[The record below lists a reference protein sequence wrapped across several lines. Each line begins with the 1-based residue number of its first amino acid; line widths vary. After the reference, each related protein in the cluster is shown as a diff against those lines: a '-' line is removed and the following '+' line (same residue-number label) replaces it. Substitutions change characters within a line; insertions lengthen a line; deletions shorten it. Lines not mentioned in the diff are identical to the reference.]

1 MINPHNISKAFSDLI
16 LNKFAFNRPSSIN
29 AEEQSIARNL
39 YKCLNSILQ
48 SNSYIFES
56 ETTLDHDDDLYDV
69 DLEDTAPEAAALEH
83 PNDLTDID
91 YLPIDEHNLDKSF
104 SLDYMKR
111 AVEYFDEKDPLTGQR
126 KRNWRSVKH
135 IFRRIPN
142 SHCLSRF
149 RKYVENGGTKKQK
162 VDDVDIFVYDQFENA
177 RHQLLP
183 VHDIDLRRW
192 SLKKA
197 RELNLHDFE
206 ASNTWLLGFK
216 HRHRISSRKIT
227 QLVTRKHIESTDEIN
242 QSANTFVL
250 ETNKLIENYNSSEVL
265 NTDQVGINLELVGN
279 RTLTHMGEQS
289 TWCSVRSTNNT
300 THSYTIQS
308 TIALNGTVFGPLYV
322 CLKEPSGRISDR
334 IKKNL
339 FNAKNIV
346 LTCSKSGK
354 LTSSL
359 VTYWRDNCLVPNLP
373 STALLLVDSFPSH
386 ANPEV
391 YKDLKNF
398 EYRVIPP
405 KTTSFIQPLDVYY
418 NRQYKMILRRVYD
431 HVRLDEID
439 INLAERNNIIKL
451 QSLVHS
457 QMCSTVFQPMI
468 KYAWYKSRFLKDDPG
483 PFQNV
488 KQICFSIEKDKCD
501 VQDCI
506 DGPMIRCSWCQQEL
520 CFSHFFLC
528 YHYH

>member
-16 LNKFAFNRPSSIN
+16 LNKFTFNQPSSIN

-56 ETTLDHDDDLYDV
+56 ETTLDHDDDSYDV

-83 PNDLTDID
+83 PNELTDID
-91 YLPIDEHNLDKSF
+91 YLPIDEHNLEKSF

-126 KRNWRSVKH
+126 KTNWSSVKH

-142 SHCLSRF
+142 SHCISRF

-177 RHQLLP
+177 RRQLLF

-206 ASNTWLLGFK
+206 ASDTWLLCFK

-227 QLVTRKHIESTDEIN
+227 KLVTRKHIESTDEIN
-242 QSANTFVL
+242 QSADTFVL

-300 THSYTIQS
+300 THFYTIQS

-322 CLKEPSGRISDR
+322 CLKEPTGRISDR
-334 IKKNL
+334 IKK
-339 FNAKNIV
+339 
-346 LTCSKSGK
+346 
-354 LTSSL
+354 
-359 VTYWRDNCLVPNLP
+359 TYLMQKILCLRARKVVN
-373 STALLLVDSFPSH
+373 
-386 ANPEV
+386 
-391 YKDLKNF
+391 
-398 EYRVIPP
+398 
-405 KTTSFIQPLDVYY
+405 
-418 NRQYKMILRRVYD
+418 
-431 HVRLDEID
+431 
-439 INLAERNNIIKL
+439 
-451 QSLVHS
+451 
-457 QMCSTVFQPMI
+457 
-468 KYAWYKSRFLKDDPG
+468 
-483 PFQNV
+483 
-488 KQICFSIEKDKCD
+488 
-501 VQDCI
+501 
-506 DGPMIRCSWCQQEL
+506 
-520 CFSHFFLC
+520 
-528 YHYH
+528 